1 MSAYFHDIGKL
12 NKPEYFIENMDPAH
26 NPHEDLT
33 ARMSALI
40 LIAHVKDGVDLA
52 RHDLQGNVVIGQDGG
67 VLFADTLEAE

>member
-1 MSAYFHDIGKL
+1 
-12 NKPEYFIENMDPAH
+12 MDPAL

-52 RHDLQGNVVIGQDGG
+52 IKHKLNCRIIDVIEQHHGT
-67 VLFADTLEAE
+67 TLACTFTNAPSIRRPK